1 MVNIIL
7 ISIFSS
13 VVFGVIDSL
22 FFLIAEDTLQN
33 KIEKLPYFD
42 IDMAELL
49 TGGISAAIAIFISSF
64 VKANISKNIKIIEKP
79 YIESIGIILGTI
91 IMIVTYKF
99 YKIKKTI
106 RNKIRKDK

>member
-33 KIEKLPYFD
+33 KIERLPYFD

-64 VKANISKNIKIIEKP
+64 VKANIIKNIKIIEKP
-79 YIESIGIILGTI
+79 YIESIGIILGTL